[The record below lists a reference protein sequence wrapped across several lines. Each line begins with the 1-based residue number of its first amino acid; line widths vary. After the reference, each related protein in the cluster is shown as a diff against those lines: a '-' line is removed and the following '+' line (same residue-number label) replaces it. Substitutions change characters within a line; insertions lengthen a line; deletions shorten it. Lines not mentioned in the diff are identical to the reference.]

1 MVDKMLTEI
10 LSPFPASA
18 LSINSADFSRCVEL
32 ARRHGVEMLFYS
44 RLQKYYAGSD
54 VWIDNYLQQTRNA
67 YLMAVARSLRQE
79 ATEKDV
85 VATLGK
91 EGIPVCIIKGNEIAL
106 IIYEDPNCRSSVD
119 IDVLVRQGDVTKADF
134 LLRAAG
140 YKPEET
146 SLDYLMLHKQHAVY
160 QDPAHRNMI
169 ELHWHFGIPYFFKL
183 SSEEMWGEVMIG
195 KDGRGHLSPGMFLI
209 LLLIHHHNHSF
220 SEFKILVDLLWA
232 FNKYNQVINWGAF
245 ASKLKKFG
253 LTRASLISI
262 SQIEGLWQDD
272 LLRLQSLGKLKQ
284 SLAAMDC
291 KVPEYLTS
299 YFKFDLDR
307 TSGLTLR
314 NKIAGRFALD
324 GLSTTFLSYLKTAF
338 PPPDAIQSFYHCK
351 SSLMLPVNYLR
362 FILWRLKHW
371 TGVA

>member
-1 MVDKMLTEI
+1 MKSSLLKI
-10 LSPFPASA
+10 LSPLHVSA
-18 LSINSADFSRCVEL
+18 ISLSSADFAQCVEL

-54 VWIDNYLQQTRNA
+54 VWIGNYLQQTRNA

-79 ATEKDV
+79 ATEKNV
-85 VATLGK
+85 VTTLGR
-91 EGIPVCIIKGNEIAL
+91 ESISVCIIKGNEIAR

-146 SLDYLMLHKQHAVY
+146 SLEYLMLHKQHAVY
-160 QDPAHRNMI
+160 QDPAHGNMI

-183 SSEEMWGEVMIG
+183 SSMAMWKEVIIE
-195 KDGRGHLSPGMFLI
+195 KDGRGHLSPEMFLI

-232 FNKYNQVINWGAF
+232 FNKYDEVINWDSF
-245 ASKLKKFG
+245 AAKLKKFG
-253 LTRASLISI
+253 LTRATLISI
-262 SQIEGLWQDD
+262 SQMEGLWQDD
-272 LLRLQSLGKLKQ
+272 VLRLQSIGKLKL
-284 SLAAMDC
+284 SLTAMDC
-291 KVPEYLTS
+291 KVPEYLIS
-299 YFKFDLDR
+299 YFKFNLDR
-307 TSGLTLR
+307 SSGLTLR
-314 NKIAGRFALD
+314 DKIAGRFALD
-324 GLSTTFLSYLKTAF
+324 GLRTTFLSYLKTAC

-362 FILWRLKHW
+362 FILWRVKHW
-371 TGVA
+371 TGLA

>member
-1 MVDKMLTEI
+1 MKSVLLKI
-10 LSPFPASA
+10 LSPLHVSA
-18 LSINSADFSRCVEL
+18 ISLSSEDFARCVEL

-54 VWIDNYLQQTRNA
+54 VSIDNYLQQTRNA

-91 EGIPVCIIKGNEIAL
+91 EGIPVCIIKGNEIAR

-119 IDVLVRQGDVTKADF
+119 IDVLVRRGDVTKADY

-160 QDPAHRNMI
+160 QDPKRSNVI

-183 SSEEMWGEVMIG
+183 SSEEMWKEVIIG
-195 KDGRGHLSPGMFLI
+195 KDGRGHLSPAMFLI

-232 FNKYNQVINWGAF
+232 FNRYDQVIKWDAF
-245 ASKLKKFG
+245 AAKLKKFG
-253 LTRASLISI
+253 LSRATLISI
-262 SQIEGLWQDD
+262 SQIEGLWRDD
-272 LLRLQSLGKLKQ
+272 VLQLKSIGKLKQ
-284 SLAAMDC
+284 SLAAMAC
-291 KVPEYLTS
+291 NVQKYLIS

-307 TSGLTLR
+307 PSGLTIQD
-314 NKIAGRFALD
+314 KIAGRFALD

-351 SSLMLPVNYLR
+351 NSLMLPVNYLR

-371 TGVA
+371 TGFA